1 MFDKFRPLNNN
12 VWVELIEEET
22 KTHGGIIIPDAAKEK
37 TQKAKVLAV
46 GQGKVDAQG
55 NKVPMQVQVGD
66 VIFFGKFS
74 GTQAGQ
80 NYMVLKED
88 EILGVIEK

>member
-12 VWVELIEEET
+12 VWVELIEEEA
-22 KTHGGIIIPDAAKEK
+22 KTTGGLFIPDAAKEK

-46 GQGKVDAQG
+46 GLGKLDAQG
-55 NKVPMQVQVGD
+55 NKIPMQVQVGD
-66 VIFFGKFS
+66 LVFFGKFS

-88 EILGVIEK
+88 EILGIIEK

>member
-12 VWVELIEEET
+12 VWVELIEEEA
-22 KTHGGIIIPDAAKEK
+22 KTHGGLFIPDAAKEK

-46 GQGKVDAQG
+46 GLGKVDVQG
-55 NKVPMQVQVGD
+55 NKIPMQVQIGD

-74 GTQAGQ
+74 GTQAGP

-88 EILGVIEK
+88 EILGIIEK

>member
-12 VWVELIEEET
+12 VWVELIEEEA
-22 KTHGGIIIPDAAKEK
+22 KTHGGLFIPDGAKEK

-46 GQGKVDAQG
+46 GLGKFDAQG
-55 NKVPMQVQVGD
+55 NKIPMQVQIGD

-88 EILGVIEK
+88 EILGIIEK

>member
-12 VWVELIEEET
+12 VWVELIEEEA
-22 KTHGGIIIPDAAKEK
+22 KTNGGLFIPDAAKEK

-46 GQGKVDAQG
+46 GLGKVDAQG
-55 NKVPMQVQVGD
+55 NKIPMQVQIGD

-74 GTQAGQ
+74 GTQAGPS
-80 NYMVLKED
+80 YMVLKED
-88 EILGVIEK
+88 EILGIIEK